1 MTVQLIRR
9 AAVAA
14 ACLATA
20 AATCT
25 ALAAPALAD
34 TDGTNVVINE
44 VYGGGGNSGATY
56 TNDFIELYNPTN
68 AAISLT
74 DWSVQYA
81 SSGGNTWQVTALSGS
96 IAAGGYYLVQEAQ
109 GSGGTTPLP
118 DPDATGSIAMSGT
131 HGKVAL
137 LTTTTGLDTATPV
150 HCDSS
155 CPTGLVDFV
164 GFGTDASDY
173 EGSAAAP
180 ELSNSTSDSR
190 TNGADTDN
198 NATDFAEGAPTP
210 QNSGDSG
217 GSSPAPLALANPGD
231 QQAYAGVSMAD
242 IDLSATGGQSPY
254 TWSAT
259 GLPDGLKISYHG
271 GSIYGTPT
279 TVGTWTVTVTVTD
292 DDQATASAS
301 FDFTIS
307 EPKHLT
313 IAQIQGTNTDT
324 SPYPDGTAVRTEG
337 VVTAVYATGGFNGI
351 YLQTAGTGGNPHRD
365 KTPGASDAVF
375 VYGSDSAGQ
384 VTIGESVSVTGEV
397 SEYSGTTEISFPTV
411 TKLDHRLKRVT
422 PTTIA
427 WSGLQTDAQKEA
439 HEGEL
444 LAPQGDFTVSS
455 NYDVNYFGTFMLAA
469 GTTPLV
475 QPTDV
480 GPAGSPAAKDA
491 VADNARRA
499 IVLDDGSSWALYPD
513 GDHSDSPM
521 PWLTAQTPARV
532 GSQVT
537 FHQGVVLRY
546 EHSAWSFE
554 PTTQVVGDGSA
565 VATFSG
571 NGRADNERPADVGGD
586 IRLATFNVEN
596 YFSTTGE
603 EYVASGQGT
612 CTYYDDREGNHIGD
626 NRCHDE
632 EGNPGPRGA
641 ATAESFARQQDKIVT
656 GINRLGASI
665 VSLEEIENSVKFN
678 KDRDDALAGL
688 VEALNDAAGS
698 DVWAYVP
705 SPAAADLPPVAQ
717 QDVIRTGFIYKPTDV
732 TPVGVS
738 HVLADQSGEG
748 QPFSIAR
755 EPLAQAFKKA
765 GVPDSYSFLV
775 VANHFKSKGADADG
789 IFDDCANGGDGEA
802 ADPAYDQGAFNC
814 TRVHEARAVVTFAE
828 DTAAEVGTDKIFLLG
843 DLNAYTHEDP
853 MQVLY
858 DAGYTDLSS
867 TFDPSEQSYNY
878 NDLAGS
884 LDHVLANPAALS
896 MVTGADIWQIN
907 AQESVAYAYSR
918 YNYNVTQLFDGDEP
932 FAASDHNPEVVG
944 LALPSPVPGWDAST
958 VYHAG
963 DQVTYDGSTWQALWW
978 TQNQTPGDPYGPWQE
993 MTTAPDGTAIWTA
1006 SRVFH
1011 AGDVV
1016 LYQGSRHVAQW
1027 YTRNQAPGQPYGPWK
1042 PVG

>member
-1 MTVQLIRR
+1 
-9 AAVAA
+9 
-14 ACLATA
+14 
-20 AATCT
+20 
-25 ALAAPALAD
+25 
-34 TDGTNVVINE
+34 
-44 VYGGGGNSGATY
+44 
-56 TNDFIELYNPTN
+56 
-68 AAISLT
+68 
-74 DWSVQYA
+74 
-81 SSGGNTWQVTALSGS
+81 
-96 IAAGGYYLVQEAQ
+96 
-109 GSGGTTPLP
+109 
-118 DPDATGSIAMSGT
+118 
-131 HGKVAL
+131 
-137 LTTTTGLDTATPV
+137 
-150 HCDSS
+150 
-155 CPTGLVDFV
+155 
-164 GFGTDASDY
+164 
-173 EGSAAAP
+173 
-180 ELSNSTSDSR
+180 
-190 TNGADTDN
+190 
-198 NATDFAEGAPTP
+198 
-210 QNSGDSG
+210 
-217 GSSPAPLALANPGD
+217 
-231 QQAYAGVSMAD
+231 
-242 IDLSATGGQSPY
+242 
-254 TWSAT
+254 
-259 GLPDGLKISYHG
+259 
-271 GSIYGTPT
+271 
-279 TVGTWTVTVTVTD
+279 
-292 DDQATASAS
+292 
-301 FDFTIS
+301 
-307 EPKHLT
+307 
-313 IAQIQGTNTDT
+313 
-324 SPYPDGTAVRTEG
+324 
-337 VVTAVYATGGFNGI
+337 
-351 YLQTAGTGGNPHRD
+351 
-365 KTPGASDAVF
+365 
-375 VYGSDSAGQ
+375 
-384 VTIGESVSVTGEV
+384 
-397 SEYSGTTEISFPTV
+397 
-411 TKLDHRLKRVT
+411 
-422 PTTIA
+422 
-427 WSGLQTDAQKEA
+427 
-439 HEGEL
+439 
-444 LAPQGDFTVSS
+444 
-455 NYDVNYFGTFMLAA
+455 
-469 GTTPLV
+469 
-475 QPTDV
+475 
-480 GPAGSPAAKDA
+480 
-491 VADNARRA
+491 
-499 IVLDDGSSWALYPD
+499 
-513 GDHSDSPM
+513 
-521 PWLTAQTPARV
+521 
-532 GSQVT
+532 
-537 FHQGVVLRY
+537 
-546 EHSAWSFE
+546 
-554 PTTQVVGDGSA
+554 
-565 VATFSG
+565 
-571 NGRADNERPADVGGD
+571 
-586 IRLATFNVEN
+586 VEN

-626 NRCHDE
+626 NRCHDA

-641 ATAESFARQQDKIVT
+641 ATAESFDRQQDKIVT

-688 VEALNDAAGS
+688 VEALNDEAGS

-705 SPAAADLPPVAQ
+705 SPPAADLPPVAQ
-717 QDVIRTGFIYKPTDV
+717 QDVIRTGFIYKPADV

-775 VANHFKSKGADADG
+775 VANHFKSKGADADSL
-789 IFDDCANGGDGEA
+789 FDGCVNGGDQEA
-802 ADPAYDQGAFNC
+802 TDPAYDQGAFNC

-1011 AGDVV
+1011 ADDVV
-1016 LYQGSRHVAQW
+1016 LYQGSRYVAQW